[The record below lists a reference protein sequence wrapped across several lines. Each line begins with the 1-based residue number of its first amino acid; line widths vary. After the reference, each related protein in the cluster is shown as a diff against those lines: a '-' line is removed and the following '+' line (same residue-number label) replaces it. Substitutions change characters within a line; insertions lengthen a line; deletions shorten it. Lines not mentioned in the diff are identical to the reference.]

1 MMLYLFLIVLCVFLG
16 TAALWFSGFFFAR
29 TAAANAVSV
38 PSPTEAVLANAPT
51 LPPGGEG
58 ALVAETQLLIAER
71 DDAMRHVQDAV
82 AAKNKAEDEVSRIEL
97 ELAQLDAQL
106 GKSHEENH
114 RLQAE
119 LEALQQRPKPPLPAP
134 PLPAPNMTHGHQ
146 QDELDAMAAQLDLE
160 KVAHQKTREELEA
173 LRKNAAAPQPP
184 ARKFA
189 TMAFAAPPRLSLIGG
204 EEEGVSQG
212 TLEKLQAEK
221 DDLEAELRKARKE
234 IQFLKMRDA

>member
-1 MMLYLFLIVLCVFLG
+1 M
-16 TAALWFSGFFFAR
+16 
-29 TAAANAVSV
+29 
-38 PSPTEAVLANAPT
+38 
-51 LPPGGEG
+51 
-58 ALVAETQLLIAER
+58 
-71 DDAMRHVQDAV
+71 
-82 AAKNKAEDEVSRIEL
+82 
-97 ELAQLDAQL
+97 
-106 GKSHEENH
+106 
-114 RLQAE
+114 QAE

-146 QDELDAMAAQLDLE
+146 QDALDAMAAQLDLE

-204 EEEGVSQG
+204 EEEGVSKG

-221 DDLEAELRKARKE
+221 DDLEAELHKARKE